1 MMDLS
6 KQGLSLDVIRELDMV
21 DYLETLGFQPAKPS
35 RNGIDFYYLSPLRAE
50 DDPSFHVNRKK
61 NQWYDHGV
69 GRGGNT
75 VDFGLAYF
83 NCTVRE
89 LLDRFSTDFSFH
101 RHIDLPVVA
110 ADGLAEKESKIII
123 TGERPIWSYPLKNY
137 LHERHIPVSVAE
149 QFCREVTY
157 ELDGRSFYA
166 IGFKNDAGGF
176 ELRNKICKQSSAPK
190 DITTINNGAKSV
202 LVFEGFMDF
211 LTYRTLHPYEPERSF
226 DFVIL
231 NGASLFE
238 RARPFME
245 QHEHIGLWLDRDTTG
260 LAYTKYALS
269 LNKGYVDESHLYSK
283 HKDLNDW
290 LTKKEMVPKKQIKQK
305 ISF

>member
-149 QFCREVTY
+149 QRDTKGLY
-157 ELDGRSFYA
+157 RKARAGQL
-166 IGFKNDAGGF
+166 KNFTGID
-176 ELRNKICKQSSAPK
+176 S
-190 DITTINNGAKSV
+190 
-202 LVFEGFMDF
+202 
-211 LTYRTLHPYEPERSF
+211 PYEAPENPEIHIRTESMNAETAALHVLGVMRDRGLLESF
-226 DFVIL
+226 ESVGSIQ
-231 NGASLFE
+231 
-238 RARPFME
+238 R
-245 QHEHIGLWLDRDTTG
+245 
-260 LAYTKYALS
+260 
-269 LNKGYVDESHLYSK
+269 KGYEHSL
-283 HKDLNDW
+283 
-290 LTKKEMVPKKQIKQK
+290 
-305 ISF
+305 